1 MATCGSARLSGY
13 IARMADDWRVRLR
26 FKNERSA
33 SDRAEKIEAAHIE
46 RDIAHRMG
54 KRIAVSRDGA
64 ELFLYADDEDAARA
78 ADHFVRSELADDN
91 READVELSRWHDE
104 AEDWEPADRPLP
116 QTEEEHRAEHERLME
131 REDRETAERGYSEWE
146 VRLDLPSRHDAHELS
161 ERLEAEGVPHVTRW
175 KYLLVG
181 ATDEDAAKAWE
192 ERLRKEAPEGTK
204 VRVEATYA
212 AVSSGRPGLFAV
224 LGGWAGSA

>member
-1 MATCGSARLSGY
+1 MGPGRFQPWPTTGGGDLASRARARRGSTRRSS
-13 IARMADDWRVRLR
+13 RPPRPRVTWAGGGGNGAEHKRLR
-26 FKNERSA
+26 
-33 SDRAEKIEAAHIE
+33 
-46 RDIAHRMG
+46 
-54 KRIAVSRDGA
+54 
-64 ELFLYADDEDAARA
+64 
-78 ADHFVRSELADDN
+78 
-91 READVELSRWHDE
+91 
-104 AEDWEPADRPLP
+104 
-116 QTEEEHRAEHERLME
+116 E
-131 REDRETAERGYSEWE
+131 REDREPAGRGYSEGE
-146 VRLDLPSRHDAHELS
+146 VGLDLPSRHDAHELS
-161 ERLEAEGVPHVTRW
+161 ERLEAEGVSHVTRW

>member
-1 MATCGSARLSGY
+1 
-13 IARMADDWRVRLR
+13 MADDWRVRLR
-26 FKNERSA
+26 FEDEASA
-33 SDRAEKIEAAHIE
+33 SQHEKELEAAE
-46 RDIAHRMG
+46 VEDDVAPRMG
-54 KRIAVSRDGA
+54 NRIAVSRDGA
-64 ELFLYADDEDAARA
+64 ELFLYADDEDSARA
-78 ADHFVRSELADDN
+78 AYQFVRSDIAGGDLRAE
-91 READVELSRWHDE
+91 VELSRWHDE

-192 ERLRKEAPEGTK
+192 ERLRKEAPAGTK